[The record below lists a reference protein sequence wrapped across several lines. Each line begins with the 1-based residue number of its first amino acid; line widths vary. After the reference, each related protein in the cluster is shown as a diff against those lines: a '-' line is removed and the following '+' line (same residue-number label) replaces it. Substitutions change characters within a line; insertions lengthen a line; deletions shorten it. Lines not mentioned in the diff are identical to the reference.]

1 MKFKVATMIDGRS
14 VTESP
19 VNWIKSFR
27 EATDLGLRDSKWV
40 CDAVR
45 AKLDAMPQFRTYVVI
60 DTTVDTQL
68 AYLNDLRT
76 FSDQRL
82 IQRIGGCGCDPEN
95 RTDPV
100 TVLLERTAIRLIR
113 MGAYEKSRDVLK
125 ILS

>member
-82 IQRIGGCGCDPEN
+82 IQRIGGCDPEN
-95 RTDPV
+95 RADPV